1 MADDWTPEDDED
13 ARTLERYRRA
23 HKTERDL
30 KPKVRDIAIKEMRRG
45 ATIAQLHEL
54 TGLLPEVFRRIARDN
69 DIPVAEK
76 YQGRA
81 ERLRARKAAAE
92 KPDT

>member
-30 KPKVRDIAIKEMRRG
+30 KPTVREIAIKEMRRG
-45 ATIAQLHEL
+45 ATITQLHER
-54 TGLLPEVFRRIARDN
+54 TGLLPEVFRRLARDN

-76 YQGRA
+76 YQSRA
-81 ERLRARKAAAE
+81 EQLRARKAAE
-92 KPDT
+92 QPDA